1 MVAIVTGGS
10 RGIGKEI
17 VKAFVAVGYK
27 VAFCYNKSQQEAM
40 DLSNQLNGNGNLNCI
55 AIQCDVRNY
64 DSVKNFVQM
73 TLDVFGSIDIV
84 VNNAGIANYNLLMDL
99 SQSEWRN
106 IMSTNLDSAFYM
118 CNQCIPHMLEKGGS
132 IINISSVWGIYGASM
147 EVAYSA
153 SKAGLIGLTKALA
166 QEVGSSNIRVNCIA
180 AGVINTDMNKMHSKE
195 TIDDLTDRTPLARI
209 GEAEDI
215 AQTAVYLSSSKAN
228 FITGQVIEV
237 SGGFK

>member
-17 VKAFVAVGYK
+17 VKAFVEVGYK
-27 VAFCYNKSQQEAM
+27 VAFCYHKSQQEAM
-40 DLSNQLNGNGNLNCI
+40 ELSNQLNGNGNLNCI
-55 AIQCDVRNY
+55 AVQCDVRNY

-118 CNQCIPHMLEKGGS
+118 CNQCIPHMLDKGGS
-132 IINISSVWGIYGASM
+132 IINISSVWGIYGSSM

-153 SKAGLIGLTKALA
+153 SKAGLIGFTKALA

-180 AGVINTDMNKMHSKE
+180 AGVINTDMNKVHSKE
-195 TIDDLTDRTPLARI
+195 TINDLIDRTPLSRI

>member
-27 VAFCYNKSQQEAM
+27 VAFCYHNSQQEAM
-40 DLSNQLNGNGNLNCI
+40 ELSNQLNGNGNLNCI
-55 AIQCDVRNY
+55 AVQCDVRNY

-106 IMSTNLDSAFYM
+106 IMSTNLDSSFYM
-118 CNQCIPHMLEKGGS
+118 CNQCIPHMLDKGGS

-153 SKAGLIGLTKALA
+153 SKAGLIGFTKALA

-180 AGVINTDMNKMHSKE
+180 AGVINTDMNKVHSKE
-195 TIDDLTDRTPLARI
+195 TINDLIDRTPLSRI